1 MERLKLILGEDKVRD
16 DPEHRALYSKDSSDA
31 PAVIPEV
38 VIHPESP
45 EDVVKAVKV
54 LRKYGVPITP
64 RGSGTSLSGGAVPA
78 PGGAVIS
85 FAKMNRIKDIDPE
98 NLIVVAEPGVITGDL
113 HRAVEELNLFYPPDP
128 ASLETCTIGGN
139 VAENAGGPR
148 ALKYGTTKHY
158 VLALE
163 VVTSSGERIRV
174 GKPTKKWVVGY
185 DLPSLF
191 TGSEGTLGIITE
203 ITLRLLPKPPKRFTL
218 LAAFP
223 DEVSAGRTVSEM
235 VRRGLLP
242 SALEFVD
249 HKCIEAVGDKI
260 APFLPEGTGS
270 FLLIEYDG
278 FGPEFEAQVEITY
291 DIASRNGMLDMLAAE
306 DESTRRRLWDARR
319 GVLPALEGLG
329 YAIRHEDVVV
339 PRSRIPDLIAYTEEV
354 ERKVGVRLASFGH
367 AGDGNIH
374 VNVLYAPGQER
385 EMERAVDMVVEK
397 VWELGGTSAG
407 EHGIG
412 TLKRDLMRRELPETV
427 YSLLRELKR
436 TFDPDNVFNPHVMF
450 LPEGLT

>member
-1 MERLKLILGEDKVRD
+1 MDYREKLKLVLGEDRVRD
-16 DPEHRALYSKDSSDA
+16 DPEHRALYSSDSSDA
-31 PAVIPEV
+31 PAVMPEV
-38 VIHPESP
+38 VIHPESA
-45 EDVVKAVKV
+45 EDVVRAVEI
-54 LRKYGVPITP
+54 LRAYGVPITP

-78 PGGAVIS
+78 PGGAVLV
-85 FAKMNRIKDIDPE
+85 FDRMNRIKDLDPE
-98 NLIVVAEPGVITGDL
+98 NLVAVVEPGVITGDL

-128 ASLETCTIGGN
+128 ASLETCTVGGN

-163 VVTSSGERIRV
+163 VITPTGERIRV

-185 DLPSLF
+185 DLPMLF
-191 TGSEGTLGIITE
+191 TGSEGTLGAITE
-203 ITLRLLPKPPKRFTL
+203 ITLRLLPRPPRRFTL
-218 LAAFP
+218 LASFP

-235 VRRGLLP
+235 IKKGLLP
-242 SALEFVD
+242 AALEFVD
-249 HKCIEAVGDKI
+249 HKCMEAVGERI

-291 DIASRNGMLDMLAAE
+291 EIASKNGMLDMLAAE
-306 DESTRRRLWDARR
+306 DESTRRRLWEARR

-339 PRSRIPDLIAYTEEV
+339 PRSRIPDLIAHTEEV
-354 ERKVGVRLASFGH
+354 ERRTGVRLASFGH

-374 VNVLYAPGQER
+374 VNVLYEPGQE
-385 EMERAVDMVVEK
+385 EAMERAVEMVVEK
-397 VWELGGTSAG
+397 VWELGGTCAG

-412 TLKRDLMRRELPETV
+412 TLKRRLMKEELPPNV
-427 YSLLRELKR
+427 YALLKALKG
-436 TFDPDNVFNPHVMF
+436 TLDPDNIFNPHVMF
-450 LPEGLT
+450 LP